1 MTATHA
7 PATTIP
13 VLDPATGQELERIPT
28 GDAEAVDVA
37 VRAARAAQAEWALT
51 PAGERSAILKA
62 AAARARGHVE
72 ELAELQT
79 RENGKPLD
87 DSRGGVE
94 ACLGAIEQFAELGP
108 LHRGRAL
115 NGDVE
120 ATDLMV
126 YEPHGVV
133 AILVPWN
140 DPLAIAGQNLA
151 AAVVTGNA
159 VVLKPSEK
167 TPLST
172 RRLVELLEL
181 PQGVLTLLLG
191 DGHAGRALVGHPE
204 VDCVLHTGSVTTGRE
219 IARACAGQLKKAVLE
234 LGGKDPLLVDAG
246 VDPVWAAGQ
255 AALGAFANA
264 GQICVSIERI
274 LCHRDVAAPFLEAL
288 AERASTL
295 RVGNGLDPETEMG
308 PLVDA
313 AQRDQVAR
321 HVDQAVAAG
330 ARVLAGGRALEDRP
344 GFFYAPTVLADVPP
358 DSTVMR
364 EETFGPVAPVLTVAS
379 FDEALERAD
388 DSGYGL
394 SATVLTPSQA
404 NAQRAWRSLRA
415 GTVKVNAVFG
425 GAPGGAAHPR
435 RASGLGLGYGPE
447 LLDELTQ
454 VKVVHLEP
462 APRA

>member
-1 MTATHA
+1 MNATLTA
-7 PATTIP
+7 ATTIP
-13 VLDPATGQELERIPT
+13 VLDPATGEELERVPA
-28 GDAEAVDVA
+28 GDAQAVDLA
-37 VRAARAAQAEWALT
+37 VSAARAAQPAWALT

-62 AAARARGHVE
+62 AAARARPHVE

-115 NGDVE
+115 NGDPE

-126 YEPHGVV
+126 HEPHGVV
-133 AILVPWN
+133 AVLVPWN

-151 AAVVTGNA
+151 AAAITGNA
-159 VVLKPSEK
+159 VILKPSEK

-172 RRLVELLEL
+172 RRLVELLDL

-191 DGHAGRALVGHPE
+191 DARAGRALVEHPG

-234 LGGKDPLLVDAG
+234 LGGKDPLLVDTG

-255 AALGAFANA
+255 AAVGAFANA
-264 GQICVSIERI
+264 GQICVSVERI
-274 LCHRDVAAPFLEAL
+274 LCHRDVAAPFLHAL
-288 AERASTL
+288 AARASTM
-295 RVGNGLDPETEMG
+295 RVGNGLDPATEMG

-330 ARVLAGGRALEDRP
+330 ARVLAGGHALEDRP

-358 DSTVMR
+358 DTTVMR
-364 EETFGPVAPVLTVAS
+364 EETFGPVAPVLTVDS

-394 SATVLTPSQA
+394 SATVLTPSQD

-462 APRA
+462 ARRA